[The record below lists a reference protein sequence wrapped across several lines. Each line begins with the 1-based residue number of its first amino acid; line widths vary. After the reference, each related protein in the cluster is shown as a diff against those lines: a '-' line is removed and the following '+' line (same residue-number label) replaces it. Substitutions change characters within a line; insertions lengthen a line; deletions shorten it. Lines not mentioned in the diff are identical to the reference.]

1 MSSVRATNRIWLRQA
16 KLAARVLSSTSEHP
30 DRASSP
36 EVVADAIAKAVTARR
51 PRTRY
56 AIGAGAKPAVL
67 MARFLPDRAKDR
79 FIVMFY
85 KAAGRRTPAQANSTG
100 SPTVVGTPR

>member
-1 MSSVRATNRIWLRQA
+1 VLATSGHGPYAVQA
-16 KLAARVLSSTSEHP
+16 ELMARVLGSTSEHP
-30 DRASSP
+30 DRASAP

-51 PRTRY
+51 PKTRY

-79 FIVMFY
+79 FLVMFY
-85 KAAGRRTPAQANSTG
+85 KAAGRRTPAPANITG
-100 SPTVVGTPR
+100 SANVVGTPK

>member
-1 MSSVRATNRIWLRQA
+1 M
-16 KLAARVLSSTSEHP
+16 
-30 DRASSP
+30 
-36 EVVADAIAKAVTARR
+36 VADAIAKAVTARR
-51 PRTRY
+51 PKTRY

-100 SPTVVGTPR
+100 SANVVGTPR